1 MKPERSDIAVPQ
13 FPPNLTW
20 IGGEPPAAER
30 LTARGPLLVHFF
42 EVGELSG
49 VQTLPAIEKWA
60 RAYGEAGLTVLG
72 VHTPRSELARS
83 DAALAAALER
93 LGVTF
98 PVANDHEY
106 RVWHAY
112 GCKGWPSL
120 FLWGRGGT
128 LAWFHL
134 GLGGYAETEEQI
146 RVQLRGSEEERELPD
161 PAGVV
166 AAGVDELVRPSEE
179 VFPGGAHDRPWQGA
193 PGEPLEVEYAA
204 GGSYASLDGE
214 GEVGVSVDGERAGRF
229 AVDAPG
235 LYELALHS
243 SHGVHEVRLDLDPG
257 VRVWSI
263 GFAPGRR

>member
-1 MKPERSDIAVPQ
+1 MKPERSDIAVPP
-13 FPPNLTW
+13 FAPNLTW

-42 EVGELSG
+42 ELGELSG
-49 VQTLPAIEKWA
+49 VQTLPALEKWA
-60 RAYGEAGLTVLG
+60 GSYGEAGLTVLG
-72 VHTPRSELARS
+72 VHSPRNDLARS
-83 DAALAAALER
+83 DAALAAGLGR
-93 LGVTF
+93 LGVSF
-98 PVANDHEY
+98 PVANDREY

-120 FLWGRGGT
+120 FLWGRGGNLT
-128 LAWFHL
+128 WFHL
-134 GLGGYAETEEQI
+134 GLGSYVETEEQI
-146 RVQLRGSEEERELPD
+146 RGELRGEDEEAELPE

-166 AAGVDELVRPSEE
+166 TAPVDELARPSEE
-179 VFPGGAHDRPWQGA
+179 VFPGGSHERPWRGA

-214 GEVGVSVDGERAGRF
+214 GTVSVAVDGEAAGSF
-229 AVDAPG
+229 EVEAPG
-235 LYELALHS
+235 LYELALHDR
-243 SHGVHEVRLDLDPG
+243 HGVHEVRLDLDPG